1 MNGLK
6 QQFRHHGR
14 ERIIALALAG
24 FAVVSLALFI
34 AGAIMLGVGISKVN
48 SAADMV
54 KNCSTPLTT
63 TQIPNNGGGDDKK
76 CPTCPQCP
84 TDPAQPIPYFL
95 TLQMQNVTRTQLEQN
110 YSATL
115 EQLQQQLQ
123 LLLPDASVITVLSIT
138 PQLNADQS
146 LFVAESSEETQL
158 DDQTQNESSVSIVS
172 IIYTSSKMPKSIDEL
187 KQKIEQSG
195 NANVTNQPVITVSYI
210 QDSQAPQTQSLDNQM
225 CTRVNPKP
233 DIVLPPGEK
242 VYPCARRIAF
252 VMDSTDM
259 TPGDTFTRRFEFL
272 TNTVLNDKW
281 NHFERVGYGKFSQVI
296 AYHNF
301 GTYPTYGGL
310 KKIISDDANQ
320 PVLKNASLIA
330 ALRSLNDYYK
340 TDGIL
345 RSSVIVFITK
355 ALKEDVDR
363 VVRWE
368 NKGNSLKMAVTLV
381 TVGPSQGDGALI
393 NIDQLNRLGLPIIQ
407 WENTNEDIP
416 DWEQKF
422 WKAYTCSNTQNSQM
436 AKRSELKT
444 DVEELSY
451 RSISTRDSKAYA
463 RQLLERIEY
472 GQKRRQHAHFS
483 GLAPVKH
490 QNDEVEEN
498 PDSEPFSPCEKKIVI
513 VYDVSTAI
521 TAGEF
526 KKQLNFLSDKL
537 LANNW
542 NHFER
547 LGLGFYGTAALL
559 NPFKV
564 MGNVDKAKSY
574 IQFTYQSRRN
584 ASLSTLLGA
593 LALEDMYRQT
603 NADSDSTSQNISTI
617 VFVSNPSARDIQRA
631 IPYAKQVD
639 SFGRLTFV
647 SLKPR
652 KVGPRQLAGL
662 VSSDHVIPW
671 DITNKDEPN
680 NWQMLFQSAYDCPGD
695 AGSNPGL
702 RDIYTPCPISKRRI
716 VVVADSSRNLTDYYF
731 KKQQDFLTN
740 SLFASEWNHFERLGL
755 GNYNKYSSFTPFGSF
770 NSSESERERVKNT
783 ITSWYSTR
791 LAGSLHTALADMR
804 DKFPNNASQPNAF
817 IVFCSEAR
825 EKDVQLAA
833 KTAQDLIAK
842 GRLTFV
848 ALNDANVERL
858 KTLSPN
864 IIKWNM
870 TETDEPEDWHNEFDD
885 AYNCDDPP
893 ASDSSNSASSN
904 INNRVNVD
912 IDINIETVPLPPCR
926 SNDPG
931 CADLHTEEQQPNDD
945 SRQSEDV

>member
-1 MNGLK
+1 MDALK
-6 QQFRHHGR
+6 HQFRHHGR
-14 ERIIALALAG
+14 ERIIAFALAG
-24 FAVVSLALFI
+24 FAIVSLALFI

-54 KNCSTPLTT
+54 KNCSTLSTSLTS
-63 TQIPNNGGGDDKK
+63 TQIPNGGGNGDGGDNKK
-76 CPTCPQCP
+76 CPTCPLCP
-84 TDPAQPIPYFL
+84 TDQAQPIPYFL

-110 YSATL
+110 YSTTL

-138 PQLNADQS
+138 PQLNAAQS
-146 LFVAESSEETQL
+146 SFVAESTEETEL
-158 DDQTQNESSVSIVS
+158 DDQTSNESSGAIVS
-172 IIYTSSKMPKSIDEL
+172 IIYTSSKMPKSVDEL

-195 NANVTNQPVITVSYI
+195 NSNATNQPVITVSYI
-210 QDSQAPQTQSLDNQM
+210 QNSQAPQTQTLDNQM
-225 CTRVNPKP
+225 CTRINPKP

-242 VYPCARRIAF
+242 LYPCARRIAF
-252 VMDSTDM
+252 IMDSTDM
-259 TPGDTFTRRFEFL
+259 TPGDIFTKRFEFL
-272 TNTVLNDKW
+272 ANTVLNDKW

-296 AYHNF
+296 AYHDF
-301 GTYPTYGGL
+301 GTYPTYDSL
-310 KKIISDDANQ
+310 KKIINDDANQ

-330 ALRSLNDYYK
+330 ALRSLNNYYK

-381 TVGPSQGDGALI
+381 TVGPSQGDGARI

-422 WKAYTCSNTQNSQM
+422 WKAYTCSNTQSSQM
-436 AKRSELKT
+436 AKRSELKM
-444 DVEELSY
+444 DAEELLY

-472 GQKRRQHAHFS
+472 SQKHRKHAHFS

-559 NPFKV
+559 NPFKI
-564 MGNVDKAKSY
+564 MGSVDKAKSY

-603 NADSDSTSQNISTI
+603 NGDSDSSSQNISTI

-639 SFGRLTFV
+639 SYGRLTFV
-647 SLKPR
+647 ALKPR

-680 NWQMLFQSAYDCPGD
+680 NWQMLFQNAYDCPGD

-702 RDIYTPCPISKRRI
+702 RE
-716 VVVADSSRNLTDYYF
+716 
-731 KKQQDFLTN
+731 KQQDFLTN

-791 LAGSLHTALADMR
+791 LLGSLHTALADMR
-804 DKFPNNASQPNAF
+804 DKFPNNGSQPNAF

-833 KTAQDLIAK
+833 KAAQDLIAR

-848 ALNDANVERL
+848 ALNDVDVERL

-870 TETDEPEDWHNEFDD
+870 TETDEPEDWHYEFDD

-893 ASDSSNSASSN
+893 TSDSSNSASEN
-904 INNRVNVD
+904 INNQVNVD
-912 IDINIETVPLPPCR
+912 IDINIASVPLPPCR

-931 CADLHTEEQQPNDD
+931 CAKLHNTERQQSNDD